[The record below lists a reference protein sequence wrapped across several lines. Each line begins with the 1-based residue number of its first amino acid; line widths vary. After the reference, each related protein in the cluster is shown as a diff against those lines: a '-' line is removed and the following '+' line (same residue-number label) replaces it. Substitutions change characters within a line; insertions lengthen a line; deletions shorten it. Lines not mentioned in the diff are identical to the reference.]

1 MSESIS
7 NSEILIKYFL
17 IGEID
22 TKKIITEYSTN
33 LISFKEKKNANHIFQ
48 KICKSNEKRF
58 EERNIISAND
68 NKYYF
73 TLFQPNIVFITFA
86 KETYP
91 EKLIFSLFDEIIQD
105 KILTLINEETKE
117 LNPNGRQ
124 SLKKM
129 IEKYQEK
136 EIIDKYINNGK
147 DIVKAQFKQ
156 DINTM
161 EKNTENIENLI
172 VQSEEYNNT
181 NIDTFGSIE
190 YNNKIIWWKNMKIK
204 VILIT
209 SAIVMFFIIL
219 CIIL

>member
-136 EIIDKYINNGK
+136 EIIDKYNNNGK

-172 VQSEEYNNT
+172 VQSEDYNNT
-181 NIDTFGSIE
+181 NIDTFSSIE

>member
-136 EIIDKYINNGK
+136 EIIDKYNNNGK

-172 VQSEEYNNT
+172 VQSEDYNNT

-204 VILIT
+204 VIIIT

>member
-172 VQSEEYNNT
+172 VQSEDYNNT

-204 VILIT
+204 VILII